1 MPEFNLSKSQKRLA
15 RKVIEKGLLKDYER
29 ANERTASLIEK
40 WREGQLDHRKAYL
53 DIYSHVV
60 KYDKHVARRYDRMTG
75 SRYLFIIAA
84 QLGDKCITR
93 QDLEEFNPEVLEKI
107 NILAGLD

>member
-1 MPEFNLSKSQKRLA
+1 MPDCNLSKLQKRLD
-15 RKVIEKGLLKDYER
+15 RKVLDKGRLKDYER
-29 ANERTASLIEK
+29 ANERTASLIDQ
-40 WREGQLDHRKAYL
+40 WRDGQSDHRKAYL

-93 QDLEEFNPEVLEKI
+93 QDLEEFNPEVIEKI